1 MGGVLFRTP
10 LFLEIF
16 KNLLTF
22 CAYYYILNVRT
33 ESEVMK
39 MSPRT
44 GRPKVENPMND
55 RLYVRVTREEKE
67 KIMKFSS
74 ESGYS
79 ILELIRFGI
88 EKLKGQK
95 K

>member
-1 MGGVLFRTP
+1 
-10 LFLEIF
+10 
-16 KNLLTF
+16 
-22 CAYYYILNVRT
+22 
-33 ESEVMK
+33 

-44 GRPKVENPMND
+44 GRPKVDNPMNE
-55 RLYVRVTREEKE
+55 RLYVRVSKQEKDE
-67 KIMKFSS
+67 IMKFSS

-79 ILELIRFGI
+79 ILELIRVGI

>member
-1 MGGVLFRTP
+1 
-10 LFLEIF
+10 
-16 KNLLTF
+16 
-22 CAYYYILNVRT
+22 
-33 ESEVMK
+33 

-44 GRPKVENPMND
+44 GRPKLDNPMNE
-55 RLYVRVTREEKE
+55 RLYVRVSKQEKDE
-67 KIMKFSS
+67 IMKFSS

-79 ILELIRFGI
+79 ILELIRAGI

>member
-1 MGGVLFRTP
+1 
-10 LFLEIF
+10 
-16 KNLLTF
+16 
-22 CAYYYILNVRT
+22 
-33 ESEVMK
+33 

-44 GRPKVENPMND
+44 GRPKVDNPMNE
-55 RLYVRVTREEKE
+55 RLYVRVSKQEKDE
-67 KIMKFSS
+67 IMKFSS

-79 ILELIRFGI
+79 ILEFIRAGI

>member
-1 MGGVLFRTP
+1 
-10 LFLEIF
+10 
-16 KNLLTF
+16 
-22 CAYYYILNVRT
+22 
-33 ESEVMK
+33 

-44 GRPKVENPMND
+44 GRPKVDNPMNE
-55 RLYVRVTREEKE
+55 RLYVRLSNQEKDE
-67 KIMKFSS
+67 IMKFSS

-79 ILELIRFGI
+79 ILELIRAGI

>member
-1 MGGVLFRTP
+1 
-10 LFLEIF
+10 
-16 KNLLTF
+16 
-22 CAYYYILNVRT
+22 
-33 ESEVMK
+33 

-44 GRPKVENPMND
+44 GRPKVDNPMNE
-55 RLYVRVTREEKE
+55 RLYVRVSKQEKDE
-67 KIMKFSS
+67 IMKFSS

-79 ILELIRFGI
+79 ILELIRAVI

>member
-1 MGGVLFRTP
+1 
-10 LFLEIF
+10 
-16 KNLLTF
+16 
-22 CAYYYILNVRT
+22 
-33 ESEVMK
+33 

-44 GRPKVENPMND
+44 GRPKFDNPMNE
-55 RLYVRVTREEKE
+55 RLYVRVSKQEKDE
-67 KIMKFSS
+67 IMKFSS

-79 ILELIRFGI
+79 ILELIRAGI

>member
-1 MGGVLFRTP
+1 
-10 LFLEIF
+10 
-16 KNLLTF
+16 
-22 CAYYYILNVRT
+22 
-33 ESEVMK
+33 

-44 GRPKVENPMND
+44 GRPKVDNTMNE
-55 RLYVRVTREEKE
+55 RLYVRVSKQEKDE
-67 KIMKFSS
+67 IMKFSS

-79 ILELIRFGI
+79 ILELIRAGI

>member
-1 MGGVLFRTP
+1 
-10 LFLEIF
+10 
-16 KNLLTF
+16 
-22 CAYYYILNVRT
+22 
-33 ESEVMK
+33 

-44 GRPKVENPMND
+44 GRPKVDNPMNE
-55 RLYVRVTREEKE
+55 RLYVRVSKQEKDE
-67 KIMKFSS
+67 ITKFSS

-79 ILELIRFGI
+79 ILELIRAGI

>member
-1 MGGVLFRTP
+1 
-10 LFLEIF
+10 
-16 KNLLTF
+16 
-22 CAYYYILNVRT
+22 
-33 ESEVMK
+33 

-44 GRPKVENPMND
+44 GRPKVYNPMNE
-55 RLYVRVTREEKE
+55 RLYVRVSKQEKDE
-67 KIMKFSS
+67 IMKFSS

-79 ILELIRFGI
+79 ILELIRAGI

>member
-1 MGGVLFRTP
+1 
-10 LFLEIF
+10 
-16 KNLLTF
+16 
-22 CAYYYILNVRT
+22 
-33 ESEVMK
+33 